1 MNTYGTSMAKPL
13 DEVRQHTI
21 VPVPNTVTMYRSLVA
36 CSVINFSLVQSNLVN
51 TRFLSFGNGNT
62 SSIGTPRVEEVHAQV
77 ELNTRKGGGAQH
89 ADAQV
94 LRVRRKIYVGHRGRG
109 NRLARWE
116 MTSLQ

>member
-36 CSVINFSLVQSNLVN
+36 CSVINFSLVQSNLVK
-51 TRFLSFGNGNT
+51 TCLLGTGT
-62 SSIGTPRVEEVHAQV
+62 SSIRNPRVEEVHAQV

>member
-21 VPVPNTVTMYRSLVA
+21 VPVPNTVTMYRSVVQ
-36 CSVINFSLVQSNLVN
+36 SSLVKTCLLG
-51 TRFLSFGNGNT
+51 TGK
-62 SSIGTPRVEEVHAQV
+62 SSIRNPRVEEVHAQV